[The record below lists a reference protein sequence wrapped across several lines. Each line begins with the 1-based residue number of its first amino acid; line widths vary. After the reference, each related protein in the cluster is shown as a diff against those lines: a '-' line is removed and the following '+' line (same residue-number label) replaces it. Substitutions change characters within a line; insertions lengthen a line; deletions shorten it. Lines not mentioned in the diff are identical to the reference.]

1 MESMHNLEKISQ
13 DLKAHHHSALDRS
26 KYPADYD
33 SSSDYEVKK
42 LREVMHQIDDMKKN
56 ILNLSKPKI

>member
-1 MESMHNLEKISQ
+1 VENRK
-13 DLKAHHHSALDRS
+13 

-42 LREVMHQIDDMKKN
+42 LGEVVKQMDDLKKSSFQASQN
-56 ILNLSKPKI
+56 HTSLIK

>member
-1 MESMHNLEKISQ
+1 MESMHTLEKISQ

-56 ILNLSKPKI
+56 I